1 MTPDP
6 YFPCLSP
13 ESATPR
19 NLPAAAL
26 LEELERELQQRRAY
40 YPGRV
45 EKGIMDREAAEQG
58 IDLMQ
63 LLAEDVRVDMI
74 LDTMF
79 ADMPDGV
86 TPPVEAWAPL
96 QRQQEVAAALVK
108 ATSWADIIARLQ
120 QEITQR
126 RHYYPIWV
134 TKKTIDQATAR
145 AQLERIEAVHYRW
158 WVLGHHFRADIADR
172 DAWRSA
178 WRDHASRFD
187 PSSDR
192 GAYRPVPKMVQ
203 YCGTA
208 QFDHLDPGDR
218 RAPWIRAERYP
229 DGPSLCDCGHHEGY
243 HAHDRRCLFF
253 RDCKCTG
260 IPRESVT
267 RREAFR

>member
-6 YFPCLSP
+6 YFPCISP
-13 ESATPR
+13 ESAKPSS
-19 NLPAAAL
+19 LAPQAML
-26 LEELERELQQRRAY
+26 DEVDRELQQRRAT

-45 EKGIMDREAAEQG
+45 DKGIMAREDAERG
-58 IDLMQ
+58 IDLMHA
-63 LLAEDVRVDMI
+63 LAEDLRADVI

-79 ADMPDGV
+79 DGLAEGV
-86 TPPVEAWAPL
+86 SPSHDAWAPL
-96 QRQQEVAAALVK
+96 QRQQAIVAPLVAALAWSDVI
-108 ATSWADIIARLQ
+108 TQLQ
-120 QEITQR
+120 QEIAQR

-134 TKKTIDQATAR
+134 AKKTLDPTAAR
-145 AQLERIEAVHYRW
+145 RQLERIEAVHYRW
-158 WVLGHHFRADIADR
+158 WVLGHHFRADITDR
-172 DAWRSA
+172 ETWASA
-178 WRDHASRFD
+178 WRDHATRFD

-192 GAYRPVPKMVQ
+192 GAYRPVRKTVQ

-229 DGPSLCDCGHHEGY
+229 DGPNLCECGHHEGY
-243 HAHDRRCLFF
+243 HAHDRSCLFF